1 MANKMLFDDTRA
13 LRREQREARIARKR
27 ERRQARTLKYQ
38 RLEMPAEIAALG
50 ADGTAIDERAPEPE
64 AASERPVAVEAE
76 AEAAERETPPAPA
89 PAAQAAADG
98 RAECRRPVAAPAGHD
113 DEPLPDSAEDRR
125 RANPRGSRR
134 ERDIE
139 RFLARRDQ
147 QLSLAREEARE
158 RIARVGEEDAVCDA
172 LVALAHPEASPWRRH
187 RERLSEAIA
196 GRPDPRGRSG
206 GPTGVP
212 RRRRRRGKNITPGAR
227 PGHGARGDG
236 RVRGHRPRAV
246 GRGTRT
252 ARRAQRPG
260 PSAPRVL
267 ALDRSPAKR

>member
-27 ERRQARTLKYQ
+27 ARREARTLKYQ
-38 RLEMPAEIAALG
+38 RLEMPVDLAALDT
-50 ADGTAIDERAPEPE
+50 ADTTTHERAPEQE
-64 AASERPVAVEAE
+64 AGNAPSRW
-76 AEAAERETPPAPA
+76 RSKPPAA
-89 PAAQAAADG
+89 GASTL
-98 RAECRRPVAAPAGHD
+98 ETPVAAAEVAA
-113 DEPLPDSAEDRR
+113 EPQPPVRSSRRSPTTSHRPRLIEARERADR
-125 RANPRGSRR
+125 RGSRR

-158 RIARVGEEDAVCDA
+158 RIARVGEEEAVCDA

-236 RVRGHRPRAV
+236 RLRGHRPGAV

-267 ALDRSPAKR
+267 ALDRSPGKR